1 MPYILAMS
9 ILHHSQQF
17 PSVIACL
24 LSIEC
29 SGLIGDAPYAYV
41 EIQNF
46 HMDCLSTVGLKVTL
60 LDSLPLLRGRNFGRI
75 LRKRGSLLLDSPLSR
90 RDLKKLISP
99 GQVEDAVLKVRD
111 KKIILTAQS
120 VRGDDSYWGDLTYA
134 LSKEYSPDN

>member
-9 ILHHSQQF
+9 ILYHSQQF
-17 PSVIACL
+17 PPVIACL

-41 EIQNF
+41 EMQNL
-46 HMDCLSTVGLKVTL
+46 HMDSLSSVRLKVIL
-60 LDSLPLLRGRNFGRI
+60 LDSLPLLSGRNSGRI
-75 LRKRGSLLLDSPLSR
+75 LRKQGSLLLGSPLSK

-99 GQVEDAVLKVRD
+99 GQVENALLEVRH

-134 LSKEYSPDN
+134 LCQKDFPDN